1 MTIVTLGA
9 ALIAV
14 AAAIAFI
21 VIRAGTPEQSVASML
36 RRDDTAGEGR

>member
-14 AAAIAFI
+14 AAAIAFV
-21 VIRAGTPEQSVASML
+21 VIKGGTPGQTVQSML
-36 RRDDTAGEGR
+36 RRDDRTGEGR